1 MDKLSVVD
9 QKSNNHSKSCAVD
22 ATSLYLKEIGRSP
35 LLSADEEVFFS
46 IKLQQ
51 GDEDARHRMIESNL
65 RLVVK
70 IARCYLNRGLDFL
83 DLIEEGNF
91 GLMRAVEKFDP
102 HRGFRFSTYATWWI
116 RQTIERALMNQ
127 TRTIRLP
134 VHVVKE
140 LNIYRRVSRKLA
152 QKLDH
157 TPTFQEIA
165 HEVDKPADTVNRVLE
180 LNDSVCSLDIPVGDN
195 EKSFVDTIPDR
206 KSNSPERVTGDD
218 NLMDKLNDWLEE
230 LPEKQREV
238 VVRRFGLLNHKQ
250 ETLDQVG
257 REVGLTRERVRQI
270 QIDALRRLNDM
281 LKKKNGLSSDIV
293 FSDCDDYNG

>member
-9 QKSNNHSKSCAVD
+9 QKPNNHSKSCAVD

-35 LLSADEEVFFS
+35 LLSADEEVSFS

-51 GDEDARHRMIESNL
+51 GDETARHRMIESNL

-140 LNIYRRVSRKLA
+140 LNIYRRISRKLA

-165 HEVDKPADTVNRVLE
+165 FEVNKPADTVNRILE
-180 LNDSVCSLDIPVGDN
+180 LNDSVCSLDISIGDN
-195 EKSFVDTIPDR
+195 EKSFVDTIPDL
-206 KSNSPERVTGDD
+206 KSNSPERVTGD
-218 NLMDKLNDWLEE
+218 NNMMDKLKDFLED

-238 VVRRFGLLNHKQ
+238 VVRRFGLLNHQQ

-281 LKKKNGLSSDIV
+281 FKKNGLSSDVV
-293 FSDCDDYNG
+293 FADHEEHIN

>member
-1 MDKLSVVD
+1 MDKLSVVG
-9 QKSNNHSKSCAVD
+9 QKANNHSKSCTVD

-51 GDEDARHRMIESNL
+51 GDEAARHRMIESNL

-157 TPTFQEIA
+157 TPTYEEIA
-165 HEVDKPADTVNRVLE
+165 HEVDKPADTVNRILE

-195 EKSFVDTIPDR
+195 EKSFVDTIPDY

-218 NLMDKLNDWLEE
+218 NLVDKLKGLLEQ

-238 VVRRFGLLNHKQ
+238 VVRRFGLLNHQQ

-281 LKKKNGLSSDIV
+281 LKKNGLSSEVI
-293 FSDCDDYNG
+293 FSDYDQHIN

>member
-9 QKSNNHSKSCAVD
+9 QKSNNHSKSCTVD
-22 ATSLYLKEIGRSP
+22 ATSLYLRKIGRSP

-46 IKLQQ
+46 IKLQE
-51 GDEDARHRMIESNL
+51 GDEAARHRMIESNL

-140 LNIYRRVSRKLA
+140 LNIYHRVSRKLA

-157 TPTFQEIA
+157 TPTYKEIA
-165 HEVDKPADTVNRVLE
+165 HEVDKPADTVNRILE

-195 EKSFVDTIPDR
+195 EKSFVDTIPDH
-206 KSNSPERVTGDD
+206 KANSPESVTGDD
-218 NLMDKLNDWLEE
+218 NLMDKLNDWLQE

-238 VVRRFGLLNHKQ
+238 VVRRFGLLNHQQ

-281 LKKKNGLSSDIV
+281 LKKNRLSSDII
-293 FSDCDDYNG
+293 FSNHEEYIS

>member
-22 ATSLYLKEIGRSP
+22 ATSLYLKEIGSSP

-127 TRTIRLP
+127 ARTIRLP

-281 LKKKNGLSSDIV
+281 LKKNGLSSDIV
-293 FSDCDDYNG
+293 FSDYDDYNG

>member
-9 QKSNNHSKSCAVD
+9 QKPNNHSKSYAVD

-35 LLSADEEVFFS
+35 LLSADEEVSFS

-51 GDEDARHRMIESNL
+51 GDETARHRMIESNL

-134 VHVVKE
+134 VYVVKE
-140 LNIYRRVSRKLA
+140 LNIYRRISRKLA

-157 TPTFQEIA
+157 APTFQEIA
-165 HEVDKPADTVNRVLE
+165 FEVNKPADTVNRILE
-180 LNDSVCSLDIPVGDN
+180 LNDSVCSLDISIGDN
-195 EKSFVDTIPDR
+195 EKSFVDTIPDL
-206 KSNSPERVTGDD
+206 KSNSPERVTGD
-218 NLMDKLNDWLEE
+218 NNMMDKLKDFLED

-238 VVRRFGLLNHKQ
+238 VVRRFGLLNHQQ

-281 LKKKNGLSSDIV
+281 FKKNGLSSDVV
-293 FSDCDDYNG
+293 FADYEEHIN

>member
-1 MDKLSVVD
+1 LDKLSVVD

-35 LLSADEEVFFS
+35 LLSADEEVSFS

-51 GDEDARHRMIESNL
+51 GDEAARHRMIESNL

-157 TPTFQEIA
+157 TPSFQEIA
-165 HEVDKPADTVNRVLE
+165 FEVDKPADTVNRILE
-180 LNDSVCSLDIPVGDN
+180 LNDSVCSLDISVGDN
-195 EKSFVDTIPDR
+195 EKSFVDTIPDH
-206 KSNSPERVTGDD
+206 KAHSPERVTGEN
-218 NLMDKLNDWLEE
+218 NLMDKLKDCLEE

-238 VVRRFGLLNHKQ
+238 VVRRFGLLNHQQ

-281 LKKKNGLSSDIV
+281 LKQNGLSSDIV
-293 FSDCDDYNG
+293 FSDYEEYIN

>member
-9 QKSNNHSKSCAVD
+9 QKSNNHSKSSAVD

-35 LLSADEEVFFS
+35 LLSADEEVSFS

-51 GDEDARHRMIESNL
+51 GDEAARHRMIESNL

-102 HRGFRFSTYATWWI
+102 HREFRFSTYATWWI

-165 HEVDKPADTVNRVLE
+165 FEVDKPADTVNRILE
-180 LNDSVCSLDIPVGDN
+180 LNDSVCSLDISVGDN
-195 EKSFVDTIPDR
+195 EKSFVDTIPDH
-206 KSNSPERVTGDD
+206 KAHSPERVTGEN
-218 NLMDKLNDWLEE
+218 NLMDKLKDCLEE

-238 VVRRFGLLNHKQ
+238 VVRRFGLLNHQQ

-281 LKKKNGLSSDIV
+281 LKQNGLSSDIV
-293 FSDCDDYNG
+293 FSDYEEYIN

>member
-1 MDKLSVVD
+1 
-9 QKSNNHSKSCAVD
+9 
-22 ATSLYLKEIGRSP
+22 
-35 LLSADEEVFFS
+35 
-46 IKLQQ
+46 
-51 GDEDARHRMIESNL
+51 MIESNL

-70 IARCYLNRGLDFL
+70 IARCYLNRGLDFM
-83 DLIEEGNF
+83 DLIKEGNF
-91 GLMRAVEKFDP
+91 SLMRAVEKFDP

-127 TRTIRLP
+127 TQTIRLP

-157 TPTFQEIA
+157 TPTYKEIA
-165 HEVDKPADTVNRVLE
+165 HEVDKPAVTVNRILE
-180 LNDSVCSLDIPVGDN
+180 LNDFVCSLDIPVGDN
-195 EKSFVDTIPDR
+195 EKSFADTIPDH
-206 KSNSPERVTGDD
+206 KANSPESVTGDD
-218 NLMDKLNDWLEE
+218 NLMDKLNDWLQE

-238 VVRRFGLLNHKQ
+238 VVLRFGLLNHQQ
-250 ETLDQVG
+250 ETLDQVE

-281 LKKKNGLSSDIV
+281 LKKNGLSSDII
-293 FSDCDDYNG
+293 FSNHEEYIS

>member
-9 QKSNNHSKSCAVD
+9 QKSNNHSKSSAVD

-35 LLSADEEVFFS
+35 LLSADEEVSFS

-51 GDEDARHRMIESNL
+51 GDEAARHRMIESNL

-70 IARCYLNRGLDFL
+70 IARCYLNRRLDFL

-165 HEVDKPADTVNRVLE
+165 FEVDKPADTVNRILE
-180 LNDSVCSLDIPVGDN
+180 LNDSVCSLDISVGDN
-195 EKSFVDTIPDR
+195 EKSFVDTIPDH
-206 KSNSPERVTGDD
+206 KANSPERVTGEN
-218 NLMDKLNDWLEE
+218 NLMDKLKDCLEE

-238 VVRRFGLLNHKQ
+238 VVRRFGLLNHQQ

-270 QIDALRRLNDM
+270 QIDALRRLNVM
-281 LKKKNGLSSDIV
+281 LKQNGLSSDIV
-293 FSDCDDYNG
+293 FSDHEEYIN

>member
-1 MDKLSVVD
+1 MEKLSVVD
-9 QKSNNHSKSCAVD
+9 KKSKPCTVD

-35 LLSADEEVFFS
+35 LLSAEEEVYFS
-46 IKLQQ
+46 TKLQQ
-51 GDEDARHRMIESNL
+51 GDESARHRMIESNL

-102 HRGFRFSTYATWWI
+102 SRGFRFSTYATWWI

-140 LNIYRRVSRKLA
+140 LNIYRRISRKLA

-157 TPTFQEIA
+157 TPTYEEIA
-165 HEVDKPADTVNRVLE
+165 SEADKPANTVNRILE
-180 LNDSVCSLDIPVGDN
+180 LNDAVCSLDIPIGDN
-195 EKSFVDTIPDR
+195 EKSFVDTVPDY
-206 KSNSPERVTGDD
+206 KSNSPERVTGDE
-218 NLMDKLNDWLEE
+218 NLTDKLKSLLDE

-238 VVRRFGLLNHKQ
+238 VVRRFGLLNHQ
-250 ETLDQVG
+250 PETLDQVG

-270 QIDALRRLNDM
+270 QLDALRRLNGM
-281 LKKKNGLSSDIV
+281 LKNNGLSSEIV
-293 FSDCDDYNG
+293 FADHDSNLA

>member
-35 LLSADEEVFFS
+35 LLSADEEVSFS

-51 GDEDARHRMIESNL
+51 GDEAARHRMIESNL

-157 TPTFQEIA
+157 TPSFQEIA
-165 HEVDKPADTVNRVLE
+165 FEVDKPADTVNRILE
-180 LNDSVCSLDIPVGDN
+180 LNDSVCSLDISVGDN
-195 EKSFVDTIPDR
+195 EKSFVDTIPDH
-206 KSNSPERVTGDD
+206 KAHSPERVTGEN
-218 NLMDKLNDWLEE
+218 NLMDKLKDCLEE

-238 VVRRFGLLNHKQ
+238 VVRRFGLLNHQQ

-281 LKKKNGLSSDIV
+281 LKQNGLSSDIV
-293 FSDCDDYNG
+293 FSDYEEYIN

>member
-35 LLSADEEVFFS
+35 LLSADEEVSFS

-51 GDEDARHRMIESNL
+51 GDEAARHRMIESNL

-140 LNIYRRVSRKLA
+140 LNIYRRISRKLA

-165 HEVDKPADTVNRVLE
+165 FEVDKPADTVNRILE
-180 LNDSVCSLDIPVGDN
+180 LNDSVCSLDISIGDN
-195 EKSFVDTIPDR
+195 EKSFVDTIPDL
-206 KSNSPERVTGDD
+206 KSSSPERVTGDN
-218 NLMDKLNDWLEE
+218 NLMDKLKDFLED

-238 VVRRFGLLNHKQ
+238 VVRRFGLLNHQQ

-281 LKKKNGLSSDIV
+281 LKKNGLSSDVV
-293 FSDCDDYNG
+293 FADYEEHIN

>member
-1 MDKLSVVD
+1 MEKLSVVD
-9 QKSNNHSKSCAVD
+9 QKSNNQAKSCTVD

-35 LLSADEEVFFS
+35 LLSADEEVFFAT
-46 IKLQQ
+46 KLQQ
-51 GDEDARHRMIESNL
+51 GDESARHRMIESNL

-140 LNIYRRVSRKLA
+140 LNIYRRASRKLA

-157 TPTFQEIA
+157 TPTYEEIA
-165 HEVDKPADTVNRVLE
+165 SEVGKSADTVNRILE

-195 EKSFVDTIPDR
+195 EKSFVDTIPDH
-206 KSNSPERVTGDD
+206 KSNSPEQVTGDK
-218 NLMDKLNDWLEE
+218 NLMDKLNDLLEE
-230 LPEKQREV
+230 LPEKQRQV
-238 VVRRFGLLNHKQ
+238 VVRRFGLLNHQQ

-270 QIDALRRLNDM
+270 QIDALRRLNTL
-281 LKKKNGLSSDIV
+281 LKKHGLSSDVI
-293 FSDCDDYNG
+293 FADHNEH

>member
-1 MDKLSVVD
+1 MEKLSVVD
-9 QKSNNHSKSCAVD
+9 QKSNNPPESCAID

-35 LLSADEEVFFS
+35 LLSAEEEVHYVTKFHE
-46 IKLQQ
+46 
-51 GDEDARHRMIESNL
+51 GDESARHRMIESNL

-70 IARCYLNRGLDFL
+70 IARFYLNRGLDFL

-102 HRGFRFSTYATWWI
+102 SRGFRFSTYATWWI

-140 LNIYRRVSRKLA
+140 LNIYRRLSRKLA
-152 QKLDH
+152 QSLDH
-157 TPTFQEIA
+157 TPTYEEIA
-165 HEVDKPADTVNRVLE
+165 QEAGKPADTVNRILE

-195 EKSFVDTIPDR
+195 EKSFGDTIPDH
-206 KSNSPERVTGDD
+206 KSMCPEQATGNE
-218 NLMDKLNDWLEE
+218 NLIAKLNDWLDE

-238 VVRRFGLLNHKQ
+238 VIRRFGLLNHSQ

-270 QIDALRRLNDM
+270 QIDALRRLNDI
-281 LKKKNGLSSDIV
+281 LKKNGLSSDII
-293 FSDCDDYNG
+293 FSDQNEIPD

>member
-1 MDKLSVVD
+1 M
-9 QKSNNHSKSCAVD
+9 
-22 ATSLYLKEIGRSP
+22 
-35 LLSADEEVFFS
+35 FFS
-46 IKLQQ
+46 IKLQE
-51 GDEDARHRMIESNL
+51 GDEAARNRMIESNL

-157 TPTFQEIA
+157 TPTYKEIA
-165 HEVDKPADTVNRVLE
+165 HEVDKPADTVNRILE

-195 EKSFVDTIPDR
+195 EKSFVDTIPDH
-206 KSNSPERVTGDD
+206 KANSPESVTGDD
-218 NLMDKLNDWLEE
+218 NLMDKLNDWLQE

-238 VVRRFGLLNHKQ
+238 VVRRFGLLNHQQ

-281 LKKKNGLSSDIV
+281 LKKNGLSSDII
-293 FSDCDDYNG
+293 FSNHEEYIS

>member
-35 LLSADEEVFFS
+35 LLSADEEVSFS

-51 GDEDARHRMIESNL
+51 GDEAARHRMIESNL

-165 HEVDKPADTVNRVLE
+165 FEVDKPADTVNRILE
-180 LNDSVCSLDIPVGDN
+180 LNDSVCSLDISVGDN
-195 EKSFVDTIPDR
+195 EKSFVDTIPDH
-206 KSNSPERVTGDD
+206 KAHSPERVTGEN
-218 NLMDKLNDWLEE
+218 NLMDKLKDCLEE

-238 VVRRFGLLNHKQ
+238 VVRRFGLLNHQQ

-257 REVGLTRERVRQI
+257 PEVGLTRERVRQI

-281 LKKKNGLSSDIV
+281 LKQNGLSSDIV
-293 FSDCDDYNG
+293 FSDYEEYIN

>member
-1 MDKLSVVD
+1 MEKLSVVD
-9 QKSNNHSKSCAVD
+9 QKSNNQAKSCTVD

-35 LLSADEEVFFS
+35 LLSADEEVFFAT
-46 IKLQQ
+46 KLQQ
-51 GDEDARHRMIESNL
+51 GDESARHRMIESNL

-140 LNIYRRVSRKLA
+140 LNIYRRASRKLA

-157 TPTFQEIA
+157 TPTYEEIA
-165 HEVDKPADTVNRVLE
+165 SEVGKPADTVNRILE

-195 EKSFVDTIPDR
+195 EKSFVDTIPDH
-206 KSNSPERVTGDD
+206 KSNSPEQVTGDK
-218 NLMDKLNDWLEE
+218 NLMDKLNDLLEE
-230 LPEKQREV
+230 LPEKQRQV
-238 VVRRFGLLNHKQ
+238 VVRRFGLLNHQQ

-270 QIDALRRLNDM
+270 QIDALRRLNTL
-281 LKKKNGLSSDIV
+281 LKKHGLSSDVI
-293 FSDCDDYNG
+293 FADHNEH

>member
-9 QKSNNHSKSCAVD
+9 HKSNNYSESCALD

-35 LLSADEEVFFS
+35 LLSVDEEVSFS

-51 GDEDARHRMIESNL
+51 GDEAARHRMIESNL

-83 DLIEEGNF
+83 DLIEEENF

-102 HRGFRFSTYATWWI
+102 HRGFCFSTYATWWI

-152 QKLDH
+152 QKLDQP
-157 TPTFQEIA
+157 PTFPEIA
-165 HEVDKPADTVNRVLE
+165 HEVDKPADTVNRVLQ

-195 EKSFVDTIPDR
+195 EKSFVDTIPDQ
-206 KSNSPERVTGDD
+206 KSNRPERVTGDN
-218 NLMDKLNDWLEE
+218 NLMDKLKDWLEE
-230 LPEKQREV
+230 LPEKQREA
-238 VVRRFGLLNHKQ
+238 VVRRFGLLNHQQ
-250 ETLDQVG
+250 EALDQVG

-281 LKKKNGLSSDIV
+281 LKKRMV
-293 FSDCDDYNG
+293 FQVILFFLTMKSI

>member
-9 QKSNNHSKSCAVD
+9 QKSNNHSKSSAVD

-35 LLSADEEVFFS
+35 LLSADEEVSFS

-51 GDEDARHRMIESNL
+51 GDEAARHRMIESNL

-102 HRGFRFSTYATWWI
+102 HRGFRLSTYATWWI

-165 HEVDKPADTVNRVLE
+165 FEVDKPADTVNRILE
-180 LNDSVCSLDIPVGDN
+180 LNDSVCSLDISVGDN
-195 EKSFVDTIPDR
+195 EKSFVDTIPDH
-206 KSNSPERVTGDD
+206 KANSPERVTGEN
-218 NLMDKLNDWLEE
+218 NLMDKLKDCLEE

-238 VVRRFGLLNHKQ
+238 VVRRFGLLNHPQ

-257 REVGLTRERVRQI
+257 REVELTRERVRQI
-270 QIDALRRLNDM
+270 QIDALRRLNVM
-281 LKKKNGLSSDIV
+281 LKQNGLSSDIV
-293 FSDCDDYNG
+293 FSDHEEYIN

>member
-1 MDKLSVVD
+1 MEKLSVVD
-9 QKSNNHSKSCAVD
+9 QKSNNHSKSCTVD

-35 LLSADEEVFFS
+35 LLSAEEEVFFS
-46 IKLQQ
+46 TRLQQ
-51 GDEDARHRMIESNL
+51 GDESARHRMIESNL

-152 QKLDH
+152 QKFDH
-157 TPTFQEIA
+157 TPTYEEIA
-165 HEVDKPADTVNRVLE
+165 REVDKPADTVNRILE

-195 EKSFVDTIPDR
+195 EKSFVDTIPDY

-218 NLMDKLNDWLEE
+218 NLVDKLTGWLDE

-238 VVRRFGLLNHKQ
+238 VVRRFGLLNHQQ

-270 QIDALRRLNDM
+270 QIDALRRLSGM
-281 LKKKNGLSSDIV
+281 LKKNGLSSEII
-293 FSDCDDYNG
+293 FSNHDDNLS

>member
-1 MDKLSVVD
+1 
-9 QKSNNHSKSCAVD
+9 
-22 ATSLYLKEIGRSP
+22 
-35 LLSADEEVFFS
+35 
-46 IKLQQ
+46 
-51 GDEDARHRMIESNL
+51 
-65 RLVVK
+65 
-70 IARCYLNRGLDFL
+70 
-83 DLIEEGNF
+83 
-91 GLMRAVEKFDP
+91 
-102 HRGFRFSTYATWWI
+102 
-116 RQTIERALMNQ
+116 MNQ

-157 TPTFQEIA
+157 PPTFREIA

-195 EKSFVDTIPDR
+195 EKSFVDTIPDQ

-238 VVRRFGLLNHKQ
+238 VVRRFGLLNHQQ

-281 LKKKNGLSSDIV
+281 LKKNGLSSDII
-293 FSDCDDYNG
+293 FSDHEEYIN

>member
-35 LLSADEEVFFS
+35 LLSADEEVSFS

-51 GDEDARHRMIESNL
+51 GDEVARHRMIESNL

-165 HEVDKPADTVNRVLE
+165 FEVDKPADTVNRILE
-180 LNDSVCSLDIPVGDN
+180 LNDSVCSLDISVGDN
-195 EKSFVDTIPDR
+195 EKSFVDTIPDH
-206 KSNSPERVTGDD
+206 KAHSPERVTGEN
-218 NLMDKLNDWLEE
+218 NLMDKLKDCLEE

-238 VVRRFGLLNHKQ
+238 VVRRFGLLNHQQ

-281 LKKKNGLSSDIV
+281 LKQNGLSSDIV
-293 FSDCDDYNG
+293 FSDYEEYIN

>member
-35 LLSADEEVFFS
+35 LLSADEEVSFS

-51 GDEDARHRMIESNL
+51 GDEAARHRMIESNL

-140 LNIYRRVSRKLA
+140 LNIYRRISRKLA

-165 HEVDKPADTVNRVLE
+165 FEVDKPADTVNRLLE
-180 LNDSVCSLDIPVGDN
+180 LNDSVCSLDISISDN
-195 EKSFVDTIPDR
+195 EKSFVDTIPDL
-206 KSNSPERVTGDD
+206 KSSSPERVTGDN
-218 NLMDKLNDWLEE
+218 NLMDKLKDFLED

-238 VVRRFGLLNHKQ
+238 VVRRFGLLNHQQ

-281 LKKKNGLSSDIV
+281 LKKNGLSSDVV
-293 FSDCDDYNG
+293 FADYEEHIN